1 MNEDK
6 KSLKFFD
13 KLKKVKHIEI
23 YIAIIFI
30 VIILLIY
37 LSNFSNKSKTENQS
51 SKYSDSSISA
61 YISDMETNL
70 EGILSNIGGVS
81 NVKVMITLDMS
92 KAEVADSK
100 ITLNSFPPIKG
111 VIVTAKGL
119 SNTATKLKVLQAV
132 EAVLDITSGNIE
144 ILSSD

>member
-1 MNEDK
+1 MSEEK
-6 KSLKFFD
+6 KGFKFFD

-23 YIAIIFI
+23 YIAVIFI

-37 LSNFSNKSKTENQS
+37 MSNFSKGKSESPSNKLN
-51 SKYSDSSISA
+51 DSSITA
-61 YISDMETNL
+61 YIDNMETNL
-70 EGILSNIGGVS
+70 ESILSNIGGVS
-81 NVKVMITLDMS
+81 NVKVMITLDMT

>member
-1 MNEDK
+1 MSEEK
-6 KSLKFFD
+6 KGFKLFD

-23 YIAIIFI
+23 YIAVIFV

-37 LSNFSNKSKTENQS
+37 MSNFSSKSKTETQS

-70 EGILSNIGGVS
+70 EGILANIGGVS
-81 NVKVMITLDMS
+81 NVRVMITLDMS

-100 ITLNSFPPIKG
+100 ITLNAFPPIKG

-119 SNTATKLKVLQAV
+119 SNTSTKLKVLQAV

>member
-1 MNEDK
+1 MSEEK
-6 KSLKFFD
+6 RGFKLFD

-23 YIAIIFI
+23 YIAVIFI

-37 LSNFSNKSKTENQS
+37 MSNFSSKSKLDNQT
-51 SKYSDSSISA
+51 SKYSDSSITA
-61 YISDMETNL
+61 YISDMEANL

-81 NVKVMITLDMS
+81 NVRVMITLDMS

-100 ITLNSFPPIKG
+100 ITLNTFPPIKG

-132 EAVLDITSGNIE
+132 EAVLDITGGNIE